1 MKFGEFIYLCKD
13 FLSDHFNLY
22 LTPYQTRIRKVTD
35 FLSKKWMIDILYAL
49 YESNRNFSTLKKELN
64 ISSQELS
71 KKLRLLESYEL
82 IKKQSSFMN
91 EREGN
96 SYESTVTG
104 HDLCNLIQN
113 LDKFSKKYLKE
124 EV

>member
-22 LTPYQTRIRKVTD
+22 LTPYQTRIKKVTD

-49 YESNRNFSTLKKELN
+49 YESNRSFSTLKKELN

-71 KKLRLLESYEL
+71 KKLRLLEGHGM

-104 HDLCNLIQN
+104 TDLFNLIQN

-124 EV
+124 D